1 MGCLA
6 YFPSIFHFISCS
18 ERGLNFCPFV
28 FLGCLGFLQKK
39 IQHILDS
46 AQASSIQGWSGFI
59 FTGCSDRRRAPGM
72 CETTGGWAGG
82 WVTRRVIFSTIY
94 YGKWPILH
102 MVSRTLLNIVIFHR
116 KVINFMIAGLEMTDI
131 VVFWDQFEA
140 KPILPGLD
148 DWDQKSYS
156 QCLFIFVIGM
166 VKETLQLSLRNA

>member
-1 MGCLA
+1 
-6 YFPSIFHFISCS
+6 
-18 ERGLNFCPFV
+18 
-28 FLGCLGFLQKK
+28 
-39 IQHILDS
+39 
-46 AQASSIQGWSGFI
+46 
-59 FTGCSDRRRAPGM
+59 M

-82 WVTRRVIFSTIY
+82 WVTRRGIFFHNLLW
-94 YGKWPILH
+94 K

-116 KVINFMIAGLEMTDI
+116 EVINFMRAGLEMTDI